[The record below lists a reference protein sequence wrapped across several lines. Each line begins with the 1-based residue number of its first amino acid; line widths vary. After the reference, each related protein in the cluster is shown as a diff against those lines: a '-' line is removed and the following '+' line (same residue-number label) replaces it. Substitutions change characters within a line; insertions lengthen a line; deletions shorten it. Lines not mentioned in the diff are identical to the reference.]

1 MKAKDTVKHADD
13 CSWHGFMTGGALG
26 DKKLHYECTCGR
38 EEQAEISFKAGEQ
51 LALEKQGQAYLE
63 GEQAG
68 TRKVAEWIED
78 NCDIGRCDP
87 VAVTAEWQ
95 AKLKEWFNEKK

>member
-38 EEQAEISFKAGEQ
+38 EEQAEISFE
-51 LALEKQGQAYLE
+51 
-63 GEQAG
+63 
-68 TRKVAEWIED
+68 
-78 NCDIGRCDP
+78 
-87 VAVTAEWQ
+87 AVTEE
-95 AKLKEWFNEKK
+95 LKKQIEGLRANAFSDSLFGGNEHQLKMDAMVSAYGVVLNKIKGMSDER